1 MFCDTHFKKE
11 LYTRPSDFGILVHV
25 LIFMQRTSTIT
36 IIDLGTDKCVTLI
49 GAVDRENRGIQ
60 VLGVAAVP
68 SKGMRKS
75 QIVDLEDVLET
86 MTSSLDSAE
95 RMAGVEAKSVT
106 ASLSGPNILSQNSKG
121 VVAVAAPTQEI
132 TAEDVS
138 RVLEAARA
146 ISLPSAREII
156 HVIPRDFAV
165 DAQQGI
171 KDPVGMTGVRLEAE
185 AHIITAQTTALKNLA
200 KIVQD
205 LGLELDGFVFSGLAA
220 AEVMVSETE
229 KELGVV
235 LVDIG
240 AGSTSVCAYVEGAL
254 TYSGVLPIGAR
265 HITQDI
271 ALGCRISLDAAEKI
285 KLSLSQDQLLN
296 LKPHSEESKEDFRKR
311 QKAEDNLDL
320 VQLGIYE
327 NVDTLSKRTL
337 VEGIMVPR
345 MKEMFTMILQDLQ
358 KHHLVPLVPAGLV
371 LSGGGAETVGIVEVA
386 KRTLNLPARVGQ
398 PTELK
403 GLIDDIQKPS
413 YATAI
418 GLLTYAAKRGGGRP
432 NASNFRI
439 SQMFQ
444 KIKVGAIIQKG
455 VALIKSVLP

>member
-1 MFCDTHFKKE
+1 M
-11 LYTRPSDFGILVHV
+11 LRPHPLCV
-25 LIFMQRTSTIT
+25 
-36 IIDLGTDKCVTLI
+36 IDLGTDKCVTLI
-49 GAVDRENRGIQ
+49 GHQDPETNNLQ

-86 MTSSLDSAE
+86 MTASLDAAE
-95 RMAGVEAKSVT
+95 RMAGTEVKSATV
-106 ASLSGPNILSQNSKG
+106 SVSGPHIASQNSKG

-132 TAEDVS
+132 TPEDVE

-165 DAQQGI
+165 DSQTGI

-185 AHIITAQTTALKNLA
+185 AHIITGQNTSLKNLA

-205 LGLELDGFVFSGLAA
+205 LGVQLDGFVFSGLAA
-220 AEVMVSETE
+220 AEVMLSETE

-271 ALGCRISLDAAEKI
+271 ALGCRMSLDGAEKLKI
-285 KLSLSQDQLLN
+285 ALAHDPLFS
-296 LKPHSEESKEDFRKR
+296 LKPRVGETKEEFRKR
-311 QKAEDNLDL
+311 QKQLDTLDL
-320 VQLGIYE
+320 QSMGIYE
-327 NVDTLSKRTL
+327 QTEQLSKRAIL
-337 VEGIMVPR
+337 EGIMLPR
-345 MKEMFTMILQDLQ
+345 MKEMFTLIHTELQ
-358 KHHLVPLVPAGLV
+358 KHHLISGVPAGLV

-386 KRTLNLPARVGQ
+386 KRTMNLPARVGH
-398 PTELK
+398 PTELR
-403 GLIDDIQKPS
+403 GLVDDIQKPS
-413 YATAI
+413 YATSI
-418 GLLTYAAKRGGGRP
+418 GLLIYAAKRSAAGP
-432 NASNFRI
+432 TVQSVPFTEY
-439 SQMFQ
+439 FK
-444 KIKVGAIIQKG
+444 KINVKDIGNNVVKF
-455 VALIKSVLP
+455 VKSLLP